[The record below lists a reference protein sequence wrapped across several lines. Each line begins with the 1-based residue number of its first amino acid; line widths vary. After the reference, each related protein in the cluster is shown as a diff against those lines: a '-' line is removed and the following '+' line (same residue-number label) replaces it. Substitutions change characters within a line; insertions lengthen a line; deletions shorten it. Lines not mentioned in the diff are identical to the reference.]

1 MTNKVDLF
9 FDLFDEAAMLLVT
22 GQGIDYLEAINRTA
36 QMFCNNEADAKADP
50 ETQKRLEE
58 ILNVAA
64 AEDFLKEEI
73 RLALELLLIKG
84 FKAENQRLDLMTPDT
99 VNYLISRVVN
109 RKFSDIGNKQL
120 TILDTALGTGN
131 QLQAIANNLSDETTL
146 VGIEKEDLLV
156 KLAASSAELQ
166 NNEIRIYFQD
176 ALVPVYDLADLVI
189 GDLDSYQYSDVPA
202 VAHPLYDQGV
212 RYFPYLVIASRLV
225 NLKDN
230 GYFIYVIENDFFSQ
244 AKVDVFRSYL
254 KDQATLMGLM
264 VLPPSMF
271 KSGAVGKSIL
281 IGKKASLRS
290 WNMTVLQLTSLSQDQ
305 IPALFQK
312 IDKFTDNL

>member
-50 ETQKRLEE
+50 ETQKLLEE
-58 ILNVAA
+58 ILEVAA

-109 RKFSDIGNKQL
+109 RKFSDIGNKQF

-202 VAHPLYDQGV
+202 VTHPLYDQGV

-254 KDQATLMGLM
+254 KAQATLMGLM

-305 IPALFQK
+305 IPGLFQK